1 MLHYHQN
8 GVTLTLEF
16 TSVSEISYFQE
27 GLTGMLD
34 QLSESADQ
42 YPVSGVLLHTLAHL
56 MRATTLTQQQAETM
70 SKGLLK
76 IGKLPECSP
85 VASPKAA

>member
-16 TSVSEISYFQE
+16 SSAAEISYFQE
-27 GLTGMLD
+27 GLTEMLN

-42 YPVSGVLLHTLAHL
+42 YPVQGVSLHALAQL
-56 MRATTLTQQQAETM
+56 MRATMLTEQQTLNM
-70 SKGLLK
+70 SKGLQK
-76 IGKLPECSP
+76 IGKLPESGP
-85 VASPKAA
+85 IDSQKAA